1 MFIQPKWE
9 SKHRFVGVINELAAT
24 LNRHSKMDNK
34 EPEDKLN
41 DLYKLIGL
49 VVGLWI
55 ISWLVTDFIISCSPE
70 TRGQFGDKFGF
81 VNSLFSGLALAGI
94 IYSIILQKRELA
106 LQRLELKETRQEFK
120 QQNFETT
127 FFNLLKNQQEI
138 ANTIKTSITSLK
150 NLTRADTVE
159 VRGREFFVYCKRE
172 LKRIYEALKFK
183 KFALYDYEYYQSFP
197 DEEIPP
203 WDEEELLNDAKIEYT
218 NTYYGITKLKWEEAK
233 EIEPIN
239 LGRISYGFF
248 FNRYHF
254 IIGHY
259 FRHLYHIL
267 KFLEQSEKDELVDC
281 KSQSETDSVNEKYLT
296 YAQFVQSQMAAPEL
310 LLLFYNCLSY
320 PKLLRLVVKYNILEN
335 LAKEDLIDQSH
346 NVVDGVNLKSRTNLI
361 N

>member
-1 MFIQPKWE
+1 MDFFE
-9 SKHRFVGVINELAAT
+9 VI
-24 LNRHSKMDNK
+24 
-34 EPEDKLN
+34 
-41 DLYKLIGL
+41 
-49 VVGLWI
+49 
-55 ISWLVTDFIISCSPE
+55 F
-70 TRGQFGDKFGF
+70 
-81 VNSLFSGLALAGI
+81 
-94 IYSIILQKRELA
+94 QKV
-106 LQRLELKETRQEFK
+106 LKE
-120 QQNFETT
+120 
-127 FFNLLKNQQEI
+127 
-138 ANTIKTSITSLK
+138 
-150 NLTRADTVE
+150 
-159 VRGREFFVYCKRE
+159 RE
-172 LKRIYEALKFK
+172 LKRIYEALKFN

-233 EIEPIN
+233 EFEPIK
-239 LGRISYGFF
+239 LGRISYGLF

-267 KFLEQSEKDELVDC
+267 KFLEQSERNELVDC
-281 KSQSETDSVNEKYLT
+281 KSQSEIDSVNEKYLT
-296 YAQFVQSQMAAPEL
+296 YAQFVQAQMAAPEL
-310 LLLFYNCLSY
+310 LLLFYNCLSF